1 MFEIIRTIHVLYFM
15 WYELRLSN
23 IKDKVYVGI
32 LAPDFIITLRLSNYF
47 TELIYNII
55 TKVLKLGYSLTMEDS

>member
-1 MFEIIRTIHVLYFM
+1 MTIDGTKSSLFEIIRTIHVLYFM

-32 LAPDFIITLRLSNYF
+32 LAPDFINTLRLSNSF
-47 TELIYNII
+47 TELI
-55 TKVLKLGYSLTMEDS
+55 L